1 MSVLSMFDWCE
12 NSAIGDAIRASLWL
26 FPVIESF
33 HLLALA
39 VMGGAVLI
47 VSLRML
53 GYGIQK
59 TPVDQLWRDTWPFLM
74 TSLTVLLVSGGLLFT
89 SEATKL
95 YDHGAFWFKMASL
108 ALAMLFT
115 FTVQRKVVLSGNAGP
130 ASSKLVALISVALWT
145 GVGVGGRWIGFS

>member
-1 MSVLSMFDWCE
+1 MSVYSMFSWCE
-12 NSAIGDAIRASLWL
+12 NSAIGESIRASLWL

-39 VMGGAVLI
+39 VMGGAVLM
-47 VSLRML
+47 VCLRMF
-53 GYGIQK
+53 GYGIQNA
-59 TPVDQLWRDTWPFLM
+59 PVEQLWRDTWPYLM
-74 TSLTVLLVSGGLLFT
+74 GSLVVLLVSGGLLFT

-108 ALAMLFT
+108 ALAILFT

-130 ASSKLVALISVALWT
+130 GSSKLVALITVLLWA
-145 GVGVGGRWIGFS
+145 GVGIGGRWIGFS